1 MVDAPLPHD
10 TNQLLAFP
18 GPIET
23 TFGPLQMHLT
33 ISLQRVPRRKCTA
46 CGNRRICFSVG
57 LGERIQ
63 SPPMC
68 AKCAG
73 IR

>member
-1 MVDAPLPHD
+1 MISPLPHD
-10 TNQLLAFP
+10 PDQLMAFP

-23 TFGPLQMHLT
+23 TYGPLVMHLA
-33 ISLQRVPRRKCTA
+33 ISLQRLPRRRCTA
-46 CGNRRICFSVG
+46 CGQRRVCYTIS
-57 LGERIQ
+57 LGETIQ

-68 AKCAG
+68 AKDAG